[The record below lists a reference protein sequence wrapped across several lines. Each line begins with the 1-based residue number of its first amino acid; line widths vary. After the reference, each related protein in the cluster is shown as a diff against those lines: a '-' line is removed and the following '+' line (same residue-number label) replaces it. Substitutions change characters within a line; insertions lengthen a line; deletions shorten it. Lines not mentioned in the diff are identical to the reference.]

1 MHIARASVSLAA
13 GMIARIYVSASAAR
27 SGAAVGVSVKAL
39 SIAIVA
45 IGAVVVAALAAEPA
59 AAQLSLGSPDGPQR
73 FELGAGAF
81 DITPSLHKNAGT
93 AGDFRGEY
101 HFGDVLVPYF
111 SPFLGLEATT
121 AGATYAYFG
130 FGFDVNFGPNWVL
143 TPNGAAGVFQGG
155 NGTRL
160 GSWWEFRT
168 GAELDYKFDD
178 QSRLGLA
185 FHHMSNAGLTKINPG
200 EQSIAV
206 VYQIPLHW

>member
-1 MHIARASVSLAA
+1 MMPVRRAA
-13 GMIARIYVSASAAR
+13 GVPVKRSALAKYILL
-27 SGAAVGVSVKAL
+27 V
-39 SIAIVA
+39 
-45 IGAVVVAALAAEPA
+45 AVVAMAALTAGPA
-59 AAQLSLGSPDGPQR
+59 AAQFSLGSPDGPQR
-73 FELGAGAF
+73 LELGAGAF

-101 HFGDVLVPYF
+101 HFGDVLIPYF

-121 AGATYAYFG
+121 SGATYAYFG
-130 FGFDVNFGPNWVL
+130 FGFDINFGPNWVL

-178 QSRLGLA
+178 HSRLGLA
-185 FHHMSNAGLTKINPG
+185 FHHMSNAGLTNINPG
-200 EQSIAV
+200 EQSVAI